1 MRGCTVCEGARVI
14 GGVIHH
20 VAQTGM
26 RDPRNIG
33 RVISEGPELAFPTA
47 KLDHHHWGIP
57 MDNRNINDSTDGR
70 LERAKDTA
78 LGKHD
83 SNPSV
88 ADEVGEGVGGI
99 GGALAGA
106 AIGSMAGPVG
116 TLIGGIAGAMGG
128 WWTGRAITEAASSVT
143 TDDDNFYRSHYES
156 SPNRLADR
164 RFEDVRPAYHL
175 GQIAAHNP
183 DYQDRNWNEV
193 ESDLQR
199 GWSSADQSSGDWST
213 VRPYASEG
221 FNRGRASLGS
231 TAARADSALH
241 NTGNAAK
248 RGMDRAAS
256 GVEHAGNKVADKV
269 DDLKDRVDGN
279 PASRPGPDS
288 TDSSRR
294 MDSR

>member
-1 MRGCTVCEGARVI
+1 
-14 GGVIHH
+14 
-20 VAQTGM
+20 
-26 RDPRNIG
+26 
-33 RVISEGPELAFPTA
+33 
-47 KLDHHHWGIP
+47 

-70 LERAKDTA
+70 LERAKDNA

-106 AIGSMAGPVG
+106 AVGSLAGPVG

-143 TDDDNFYRSHYES
+143 SDDDSYYRSHYES

-164 RFEDVRPAYHL
+164 GFDDVRPAYHL
-175 GQIAAHNP
+175 GHIASRNP
-183 DYQDRNWNEV
+183 DYANRNWNEV
-193 ESDLQR
+193 EGDLQR
-199 GWSSADQSSGDWST
+199 GWSGAGQSSGDWST

-221 FNRGRASLGS
+221 FNRGRSTLGS
-231 TAARADSALH
+231 AAARADNALH
-241 NTGNAAK
+241 NAGSKAAD
-248 RGMDRAAS
+248 MA
-256 GVEHAGNKVADKV
+256 

-279 PASRPGPDS
+279 PASRPGPDA